1 MPILVQ
7 FSTALVLT
15 AVLLPQVQAANS
27 VYRSVD
33 QSGSVVYSDQPSKGA
48 KRVTIQPNT
57 STYTP
62 PPAPVFKLDP
72 PTEKKAEARK
82 AVKYDSIR
90 IVSPAP
96 EETVR
101 DNEGLVSVAVALTPK
116 LEEGHQLRLF
126 LDGKPSVTLDKSIGT
141 LSEVERGEHRVLA
154 EVADAK
160 GQVLARS
167 DPVLFFMKRHSVL
180 HPSPVN
186 APPVPTPL
194 PQ

>member
-1 MPILVQ
+1 MRNLFQLTTGLIL
-7 FSTALVLT
+7 S
-15 AVLLPQVQAANS
+15 AVLLPLVLAANS

-33 QSGSVVYSDQPSKGA
+33 QSGNVVYSDQPSTGA

-62 PPAPVFKLDP
+62 PPTPVFKLDS
-72 PTEKKAEARK
+72 PTEKEAEVAQ

-101 DNEGLVSVAVALTPK
+101 DNEGNVSVAVALTPK
-116 LEEGHQLRLF
+116 LEKGHQLRLF

-141 LSEVERGEHRVLA
+141 LSEVERGEHRILA

-180 HPSPVN
+180 HPSAVN
-186 APPVPTPL
+186 TPVPTPL